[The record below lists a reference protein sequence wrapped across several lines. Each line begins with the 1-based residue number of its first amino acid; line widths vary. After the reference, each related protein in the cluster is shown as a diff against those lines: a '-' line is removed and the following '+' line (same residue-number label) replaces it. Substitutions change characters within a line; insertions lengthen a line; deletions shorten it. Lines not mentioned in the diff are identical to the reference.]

1 MTGLTIRRLKT
12 SEADVYRRVRLE
24 ALKESPK
31 AFSTSYEQALARS
44 EESWVAQAESA
55 VCGSDRAIFVAVE
68 EAQPVGV
75 AAVFRDDAATSEGE
89 LLQMWVA
96 PSCRGKGVADQL
108 LSALTQWAVAGSMK
122 VINAEV
128 TAGNDRALGF
138 YQKHG
143 FRVQAR
149 DANSWLMVLELV
161 R

>member
-1 MTGLTIRRLKT
+1 M
-12 SEADVYRRVRLE
+12 E